1 MPASQSLS
9 ESSLNT
15 KSNEQ
20 KIIKP
25 LTNVKDIRA
34 ENNTSKINSDITPWV
49 DYNHIIRFAGTA
61 EFNPNQSPEINPV
74 SQHNSKL
81 RLVNGKTGYT
91 SQSRKILL
99 TGKTP

>member
-1 MPASQSLS
+1 MAKYTANTIKIAAGFFILAIALVAWNTWVPASQSLS

-15 KSNEQ
+15 ESNEQ

-49 DYNHIIRFAGTA
+49 DHNHIIRFWY
-61 EFNPNQSPEINPV
+61 
-74 SQHNSKL
+74 
-81 RLVNGKTGYT
+81 R
-91 SQSRKILL
+91 
-99 TGKTP
+99 